1 MLFID
6 SRYYRQYFVILTS
19 FCLCILFL
27 IKNDFPKAIPNIY
40 LFNNDSLCNDV
51 AAANETGFDC
61 LGEPLMAWCQNQ
73 IHLCNWSLTIFNRLF
88 AKTHS
93 IILQTK
99 FTKGKRKGGE
109 NLNQV
114 LNQNENDEY
123 FQFEKEFIQ
132 LSCNISLPNDI
143 FPNSHL
149 SNIFSFVTSYHTLEN
164 LVVINETTIA
174 VNRYDY
180 VNFYHT
186 ITDLYTVY
194 LLCRFFRH
202 NPASVRILFLDSH
215 PKGNLDLLWSQLFHS
230 YNRLGYLHPSSIF
243 YKELIWSP
251 PQAKSELDIK
261 QSRKIAPSYFSDF
274 HQHVLEKFN
283 IDSEKN
289 RFLNCQNVNIFF
301 LLRHN
306 YIAHPRN
313 PTGDIQRKLT
323 NENEIL
329 HQLKMKLENISSI
342 HFTFNFFER
351 LPMKR
356 QLSIITQ
363 TDLFLGMHGAGLTH
377 VLFMKSNR
385 TLIELATAAWQKET
399 HFEQMASINN
409 INYYRCIILD
419 GDSTTAQN
427 ILNCLMKNLFQMC
440 PSFKRSFGTNFS

>member
-1 MLFID
+1 
-6 SRYYRQYFVILTS
+6 
-19 FCLCILFL
+19 
-27 IKNDFPKAIPNIY
+27 
-40 LFNNDSLCNDV
+40 
-51 AAANETGFDC
+51 
-61 LGEPLMAWCQNQ
+61 
-73 IHLCNWSLTIFNRLF
+73 
-88 AKTHS
+88 
-93 IILQTK
+93 
-99 FTKGKRKGGE
+99 
-109 NLNQV
+109 
-114 LNQNENDEY
+114 
-123 FQFEKEFIQ
+123 
-132 LSCNISLPNDI
+132 LSCNTSLPKDL

-149 SNIFSFVTSYHTLEN
+149 SNIFSFVTSYQTLEN
-164 LVVINETTIA
+164 LTVINETTIA

-186 ITDLYTVY
+186 TTDLYTVY

-230 YNRLGYLHPSSIF
+230 YNRLGYLHTSSIL

-274 HQHVLEKFN
+274 HQYILEKFN

-289 RFLNCQNVNIFF
+289 RFLNCRNVNIFF

-313 PTGDIQRKLT
+313 PTGDIQRKLI

-329 HQLKMKLENISSI
+329 HQLKMKFENISSI
-342 HFTFNFFER
+342 HFTFNYFER

-363 TDLFLGMHGAGLTH
+363 ADIFLGMHGAGLTH

-399 HFEQMASINN
+399 HFEQMA
-409 INYYRCIILD
+409 
-419 GDSTTAQN
+419 
-427 ILNCLMKNLFQMC
+427 
-440 PSFKRSFGTNFS
+440 